1 MAQYTIYNANARG
14 TTNYGWL
21 HTWHNFS
28 FGDYYDP
35 KRIHFGALRVLNDD
49 MLAPAKGFGMHPHS
63 NMEIIT
69 IVLEGSIEHKDNMG
83 NAGTIGPGEIQIMSA
98 GKGVHHSEYNASKTD
113 ALKLLQIWIVPQLQ
127 NVQPRYAQGSYT
139 LAPNAITSIVMPPH
153 TESELWIHQQAWI
166 SMGLFDKGQKID
178 YHFNKK
184 VDQCLFL
191 FVIKGSLLVD
201 GQALELRDAIGI
213 THANTV
219 NIECQSDAQFLLIE
233 VPVL

>member
-1 MAQYTIYNANARG
+1 MAKYTIFPASTRG

-21 HTWHNFS
+21 HTRHSFS

-35 KRIHFGALRVLNDD
+35 KRLHFGALRVLNDD
-49 MLAPAKGFGMHPHS
+49 MLAPSKGFGMHPHS

-69 IVLEGSIEHKDNMG
+69 LPLEGRIEHKDNMG
-83 NAGTIGPGEIQIMSA
+83 NAGTIGANEVQIMSA
-98 GKGVHHSEYNASKTD
+98 GTGVFHSEYNASKTD
-113 ALKLLQIWIVPQLQ
+113 TLKLLQIWIVPQLP

-139 LAPNAITSIVMPPH
+139 LAPNAITNIVLPPH

-166 SMGLFDKGQKID
+166 SMGFFDKGQKTD
-178 YHFNKK
+178 YQFNKK
-184 VDQCLFL
+184 EDQCLFL
-191 FVIKGSLLVD
+191 FVIKGSILVD

-233 VPVL
+233 APVL